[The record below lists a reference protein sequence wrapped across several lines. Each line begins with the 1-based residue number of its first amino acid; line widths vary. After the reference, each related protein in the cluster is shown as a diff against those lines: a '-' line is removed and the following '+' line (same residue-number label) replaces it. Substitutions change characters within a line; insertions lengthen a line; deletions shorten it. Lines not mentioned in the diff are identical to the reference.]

1 MVDHFEEKFKEYA
14 NLLVEVGMNLQK
26 GQTVRISS
34 QVACV
39 PNMRWTAGHAMW

>member
-26 GQTVRISS
+26 GTLR
-34 QVACV
+34 
-39 PNMRWTAGHAMW
+39 